1 MRIFKIYSLSNFQIV
16 LIINFNHRAVRYI
29 SMTYLFYNW
38 IFFSAA
44 PHSLQDHNSPTRA
57 WTRALG
63 IEKHRV
69 LTTGWLDPWL
79 TKEFPTIGCFTFS
92 PPFTHLTPSSPY
104 THFSVCFHPSV
115 DTLDCIHILVI
126 VNSAAVNI
134 GVRISFQVS
143 VLGIFFDK
151 YPEVKLL
158 DHVVVLFL
166 NF

>member
-1 MRIFKIYSLSNFQIV
+1 M
-16 LIINFNHRAVRYI
+16 
-29 SMTYLFYNW
+29 
-38 IFFSAA
+38 
-44 PHSLQDHNSPTRA
+44 
-57 WTRALG
+57 
-63 IEKHRV
+63 
-69 LTTGWLDPWL
+69 
-79 TKEFPTIGCFTFS
+79 
-92 PPFTHLTPSSPY
+92 
-104 THFSVCFHPSV
+104 